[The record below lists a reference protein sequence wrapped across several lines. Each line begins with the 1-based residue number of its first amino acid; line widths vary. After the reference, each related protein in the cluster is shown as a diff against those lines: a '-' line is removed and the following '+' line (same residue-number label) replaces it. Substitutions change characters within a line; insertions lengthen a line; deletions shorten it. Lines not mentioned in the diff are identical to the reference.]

1 MYGSQPKL
9 SSVVESSLTWDL
21 FLGFYSQDFDLR
33 QQSQW
38 SLEKA
43 AKIWGRHHWFLPKMT
58 FGSDCRN
65 FILATSCVT
74 TQIWVVL
81 LIAIFPW
88 FSTNQKHYPELG
100 IGTSTVWNF
109 CSHFSDVISQGNQW
123 WCWKMSAVFSGYLM
137 VVQFSWCKVT
147 MQLGVAMWVGT
158 GLDVDPSSCSFPKA
172 PFLWRQVVMGRRDIS
187 LQNVVNCLRE
197 KQKVS
202 LAWRVTRP
210 AEGRV
215 GDHISLPQWFC
226 TLLKMQQCMSQI

>member
-88 FSTNQKHYPELG
+88 FSTNQKHYPVVMLKNVG
-100 IGTSTVWNF
+100 CFLRLSDGCSVQLMQGCDAAG
-109 CSHFSDVISQGNQW
+109 CSHVGRHRP
-123 WCWKMSAVFSGYLM
+123 WCRHK
-137 VVQFSWCKVT
+137 
-147 MQLGVAMWVGT
+147 QLLLSYIMA
-158 GLDVDPSSCSFPKA
+158 L
-172 PFLWRQVVMGRRDIS
+172 FLWRQIVMGRRDIS

>member
-137 VVQFSWCKVT
+137 VVQFSWCKVA

-158 GLDVDPSSCSFPKA
+158 DFNVDPSSCSFPMA
-172 PFLWRQVVMGRRDIS
+172 LFLCRQVVTGRRDIS